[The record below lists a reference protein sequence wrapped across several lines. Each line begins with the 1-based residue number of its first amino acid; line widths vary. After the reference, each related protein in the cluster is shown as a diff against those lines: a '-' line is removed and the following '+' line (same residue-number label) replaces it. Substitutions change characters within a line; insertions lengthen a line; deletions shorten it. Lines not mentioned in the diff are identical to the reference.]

1 MIIIHCQVKPATKAR
16 NTTQRCS
23 WRVWHNAMDNPP
35 RKKTGTSSWVWLGCS
50 TSETGETETQ
60 IGGVCTDVPKSQAA
74 VSLLTEWYGM
84 LWVWFSV
91 VTVWFCLK
99 SLMVGPSPAQ
109 LELRKNSMVNV
120 GLTLWFLYT
129 HPESCWV
136 QGFRSWFLQGGET
149 MWMHQIYQRLASA
162 KFNLSLKESAL
173 SGIHQV
179 WDLQNHNIDWWSVT
193 FGDWMWLV
201 THSVSKLWLAL
212 YDPSAGCSL
221 PFPVLS
227 RANPVLLWCGSSC
240 SVWTSKNSGSYG
252 KQMLFPAW
260 LEVYDLLH
268 SEGQW
273 F

>member
-35 RKKTGTSSWVWLGCS
+35 QKKTGTSSWVWLGCS

-74 VSLLTEWYGM
+74 VSLLTECYGM

-179 WDLQNHNIDWWSVT
+179 WDLQNHNINWWSVT
-193 FGDWMWLV
+193 FGDWW
-201 THSVSKLWLAL
+201 
-212 YDPSAGCSL
+212 PIRC
-221 PFPVLS
+221 
-227 RANPVLLWCGSSC
+227 RN
-240 SVWTSKNSGSYG
+240 YG
-252 KQMLFPAW
+252 
-260 LEVYDLLH
+260 
-268 SEGQW
+268 
-273 F
+273 

>member
-35 RKKTGTSSWVWLGCS
+35 QKKTGTSSWVWLGCS
-50 TSETGETETQ
+50 TSETGETKTQ

-74 VSLLTEWYGM
+74 VSLLTECYGM

-109 LELRKNSMVNV
+109 LELRKKSMVNV

-179 WDLQNHNIDWWSVT
+179 WDLQNYNIDWWSVT
-193 FGDWMWLV
+193 FGDWWPIR
-201 THSVSKLWLAL
+201 
-212 YDPSAGCSL
+212 YPSAGCSL
-221 PFPVLS
+221 PFPILS
-227 RANPVLLWCGSSC
+227 RATRRY
-240 SVWTSKNSGSYG
+240 SVVWF
-252 KQMLFPAW
+252 QLQCVDLQEFWIFWEAFLLFPPW
-260 LEVYDLLH
+260 LE
-268 SEGQW
+268 EKMTC
-273 F
+273 